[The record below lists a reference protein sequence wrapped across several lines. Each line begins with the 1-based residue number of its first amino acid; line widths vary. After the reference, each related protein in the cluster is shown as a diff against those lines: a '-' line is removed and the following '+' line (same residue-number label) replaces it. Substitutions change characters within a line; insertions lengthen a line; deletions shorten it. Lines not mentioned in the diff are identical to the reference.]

1 VQITLL
7 AQAPPQGIN
16 YQAMVYVPYG
26 NQQVGVNSAGQIPA
40 NNAEVNVTF
49 AIENGVNG
57 PLVYEETLLKNT
69 DTYGLLTAVIG
80 TGNPTNSN
88 PQAFNQINW
97 GQIDAYLRVTIV
109 LTRYNREVGSYQKLW
124 SVPYAFYTAQANSS
138 TYADTSR
145 FATVA
150 GNGITGVTDNGN
162 GTLTFN
168 YYDGSTYT
176 TGQLSGLT
184 GPQGPAGA
192 TGPQGNTGTNGL
204 SAYQIWLQQG
214 NTGTQTDFLNS
225 ITGPQGPQGPQGNT
239 GATGAQGPIGLTG
252 PQGPQGNTG
261 ATGSQGPQGP
271 IGPQG
276 STGPQGPAGNGFN
289 NGTLSNQIMY
299 WNGTSWTMLNP
310 GVSGQVLAICNNNL
324 TWVTVNGVCSGSI
337 LSLSCAS
344 SSNTGTLT
352 SGTATS
358 GVSSS
363 VPYTGGNG
371 GTHNGQTITST
382 GVTGLTATLV
392 SGNFATGTGSLVYS
406 ITGTPNIN
414 GTASFALNIGG
425 QSCTLSLAVSLPVG
439 TISSLSCG
447 TATNSGTLTSGTA
460 ASGVSSSI
468 PYTGGNGGTHNG
480 QIVTSTGVTGLTA
493 TLISGNFAT
502 GTGSLVYTITGTP
515 NTNGTASFALNIG
528 GQACVLTRTVSVNLV
543 AQYPS
548 GSVFCASGPTAIVEV
563 TNPTTGKV
571 WMDRNL
577 GASQVATS
585 STDANSYGDLYQW
598 GRRNDGHQCRTSAT
612 TTTLSSVDQPT
623 NGNFIL
629 VSAAPNDWRIP
640 QNTNLW
646 QGVNGINNP
655 CPTGFRLPSEFEIE
669 SERLSWGGN
678 NSNGAFLSPLKLP
691 NSGNRN
697 YTTNGIITGV
707 GNSGSYWSSSIIGT
721 SSRHLGFSSSIAAVS
736 TSDRA
741 NGFSVRCVKN

>member
-1 VQITLL
+1 MFILVQITLL

-406 ITGTPNIN
+406 ITGTPN
-414 GTASFALNIGG
+414 
-425 QSCTLSLAVSLPVG
+425 
-439 TISSLSCG
+439 
-447 TATNSGTLTSGTA
+447 
-460 ASGVSSSI
+460 
-468 PYTGGNGGTHNG
+468 
-480 QIVTSTGVTGLTA
+480 
-493 TLISGNFAT
+493 
-502 GTGSLVYTITGTP
+502 
-515 NTNGTASFALNIG
+515 TNGTASFALNIG